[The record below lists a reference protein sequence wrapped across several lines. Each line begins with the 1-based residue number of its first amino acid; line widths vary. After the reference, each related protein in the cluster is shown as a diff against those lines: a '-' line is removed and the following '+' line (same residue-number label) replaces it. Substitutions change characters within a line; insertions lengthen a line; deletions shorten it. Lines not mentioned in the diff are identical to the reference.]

1 MQRREP
7 FKFMLQLAMFGS
19 GLLFLGLLV
28 FYTILQ
34 RPEAGFGQLI
44 LPQIFWASTLL
55 MLISSLTL
63 HLAHLYF
70 KQDKYPTF
78 RFYMGFTLS
87 LGICFI
93 VMQLIGWQQLFQ
105 LNANAAVRTSR
116 GFIIILSGLH
126 ILHIFAGLIFLIKVF
141 IELLR
146 RRSYVETF
154 VYSVNPP
161 NQLKINLIIFYWHFV
176 DVLWLILFM
185 FLCWHHR

>member
-44 LPQIFWASTLL
+44 LPQIFWVSTLL

-116 GFIIILSGLH
+116 GFIIIVS
-126 ILHIFAGLIFLIKVF
+126 
-141 IELLR
+141 
-146 RRSYVETF
+146 
-154 VYSVNPP
+154 
-161 NQLKINLIIFYWHFV
+161 
-176 DVLWLILFM
+176 
-185 FLCWHHR
+185 